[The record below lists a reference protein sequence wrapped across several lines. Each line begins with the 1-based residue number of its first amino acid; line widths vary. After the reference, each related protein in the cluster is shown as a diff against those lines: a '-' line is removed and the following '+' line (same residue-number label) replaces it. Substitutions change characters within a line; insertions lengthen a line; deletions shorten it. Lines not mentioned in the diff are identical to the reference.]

1 MPLNKQ
7 VKLNKIL
14 EESCALLHYIPK
26 IILKEYNKF
35 TDKFISIDDPS
46 KEMFSKKY
54 VYNELETFQENLK
67 YLYKISNFVKCCG
80 EVYSQLIKQVE
91 EEMAITVQNFFMLR
105 EILKRIRFYIID
117 LTNISKNILINY
129 CFDKYI
135 MINKFKK
142 VIKQAKVEMKRINT
156 ESKARKM
163 FNKKYRLKGK
173 LKLKKASTVINSRE
187 NIKKQN
193 DNIND
198 NLLDI
203 DDEIEGREKMVNVS
217 KTFGK
222 NKNYVWDKMMR
233 IKKALE
239 LNNIYDKVNINNGK
253 DKSKYKKKEVK
264 PMACINSVLM
274 TKMLK
279 YIDKDIKG
287 QIISLRTSERH
298 HNYENED

>member
-1 MPLNKQ
+1 
-7 VKLNKIL
+7 
-14 EESCALLHYIPK
+14 
-26 IILKEYNKF
+26 
-35 TDKFISIDDPS
+35 
-46 KEMFSKKY
+46 
-54 VYNELETFQENLK
+54 
-67 YLYKISNFVKCCG
+67 
-80 EVYSQLIKQVE
+80 
-91 EEMAITVQNFFMLR
+91 
-105 EILKRIRFYIID
+105 
-117 LTNISKNILINY
+117 
-129 CFDKYI
+129 
-135 MINKFKK
+135 
-142 VIKQAKVEMKRINT
+142 MKRINT

-187 NIKKQN
+187 NIKKQI

-198 NLLDI
+198 NLLDK